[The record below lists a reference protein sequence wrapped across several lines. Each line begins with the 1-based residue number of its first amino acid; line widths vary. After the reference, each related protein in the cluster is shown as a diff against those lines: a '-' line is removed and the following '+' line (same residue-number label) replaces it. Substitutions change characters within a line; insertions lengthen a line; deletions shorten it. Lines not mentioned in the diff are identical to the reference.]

1 MSERIY
7 NCPLLC
13 TGNSPRSILAE
24 AAFITAFRYLK
35 TRTGILTSL
44 PLARIGRLSLGTKLR
59 DIGAQEG
66 AATLR
71 PDMAQLR

>member
-7 NCPLLC
+7 NFPLLC
-13 TGNSPRSILAE
+13 TGNSPCSILAE
-24 AAFITAFRYLK
+24 AEFKMAFRYLK
-35 TRTGILTSL
+35 TPTGILTSL
-44 PLARIGRLSLGTKLR
+44 PRARIDRLSLGTKLR

-71 PDMAQLR
+71 QDMAQR

>member
-7 NCPLLC
+7 NFPLLR
-13 TGNSPRSILAE
+13 TGNGPRSILAE
-24 AAFITAFRYLK
+24 AAFITAFRYSK
-35 TRTGILTSL
+35 TRTGVFTSL
-44 PLARIGRLSLGTKLR
+44 PLARIDRLSLGTKRR

-71 PDMAQLR
+71 PDMARLR